1 MGPWPESTMVQ
12 AEVVWSMES
21 SETSVPLT
29 VLSQSESGGGW
40 ELPFDAM
47 AAVYG
52 AVMGFAVVLVGL
64 VVMRTVSE
72 RTPSTEGGSKV
83 LRDSRITR
91 RIEQAPSKREVR
103 CQSCEQRLS
112 IPSTHTGSV
121 RCPACTTQFSVTE
134 VDEEGEP
141 VSEQEDEQTNT
152 PETTSTDGPVAR
164 SNEEILSCPQCEQR
178 LKIPLERRPV
188 RSRCPAC
195 RTEFMAEVGE
205 SDE

>member
-1 MGPWPESTMVQ
+1 M
-12 AEVVWSMES
+12 
-21 SETSVPLT
+21 
-29 VLSQSESGGGW
+29 
-40 ELPFDAM
+40 
-47 AAVYG
+47 
-52 AVMGFAVVLVGL
+52 
-64 VVMRTVSE
+64 
-72 RTPSTEGGSKV
+72 
-83 LRDSRITR
+83 
-91 RIEQAPSKREVR
+91 EQAPSKREVR

-112 IPSTHTGSV
+112 IPSAHTGSV

-134 VDEEGEP
+134 AEEEGEP
-141 VSEQEDEQTNT
+141 VSEQEDEEANT
-152 PETTSTDGPVAR
+152 PETASADGPVAR

>member
-1 MGPWPESTMVQ
+1 
-12 AEVVWSMES
+12 
-21 SETSVPLT
+21 
-29 VLSQSESGGGW
+29 
-40 ELPFDAM
+40 M

-112 IPSTHTGSV
+112 IPSAHTGSV

-134 VDEEGEP
+134 VEDEGDS
-141 VSEQEDEQTNT
+141 VSEQEDEETNT
-152 PETTSTDGPVAR
+152 PETT
-164 SNEEILSCPQCEQR
+164 SCPQCEQR